1 MHKALKSKK
10 YNKTQKS
17 NKTPED
23 YNAQIVRDY
32 SSVPAMMCF
41 KTTYLHMFR
50 GKPAIVVRIV
60 FH

>member
-32 SSVPAMMCF
+32 SSVPAMMLFKLHTYICF
-41 KTTYLHMFR
+41 AENQL
-50 GKPAIVVRIV
+50 
-60 FH
+60 